1 MGSAR
6 GCGNSRAPFLNGLC
20 KSCFHKAYRGCATH
34 RLAKKYVERKKK
46 ALIRMSADALRS
58 YKERRRDIERQI
70 ATCEAFSMDASGH
83 IQEMPTANK
92 QYVLKNHHDVLR
104 LFENQDIFHGKK
116 DNFCDV
122 LRHCGF
128 YFHGKYRGYLYWLNR
143 RTLRDRQFEVA
154 RVKRRS
160 KERAIEIKRMQRLTD
175 VPALD
180 SLLHLTPN
188 NVWFAR
194 LTPGIWRCRVVAG
207 DPCYAKPQEVIV
219 NGFPLLDMKAE
230 LRQGT
235 YGVGEATFSFVDG
248 IARVEGLMSDKRK
261 AARLCTVEFFPIRF
275 FERRGAAREC
285 VDGVRAPLRVSFG
298 PNDHKVPDGFVVES
312 GAAVEDAG
320 TGRDRGGEEEAGS
333 SSRSIF
339 SRPGYGWP
347 YNDSV
352 VLSSRAR
359 KNEQRAREILRY
371 VNERTLS
378 GSRLLLTAA
387 FSYMTRFVDDGKG
400 PLTVKKELL
409 GDVYSSGI
417 LGVILRKYVGP
428 NLNPVSDRRRLR
440 YPPSL
445 WIFRGDRTTD
455 AGYAEIGGCDEQG
468 VHLRF
473 EHAVSSAILKK
484 MKLSAVQFNAAL
496 AKEIL
501 ATKDGQSAFRVWLA
515 YRNVPGFSPHSAF
528 WRAAAASSDLEEDVC
543 DTLRDAVRR
552 RALEVDLPVT
562 TAIVREGPDV
572 DRFAVFDAMDHALDI
587 ARRDL
592 DNPDELGLDEVIE
605 WHKSKRG
612 EKDTAQHH
620 SLVDE
625 KKNTETRGSRI
636 SGRTRPH
643 HDEYSPAFRFR
654 RPLRF
659 RAQCDWDSRKF
670 EKQTLGGEDGVYEAV
685 FGVEEKP
692 GWLRVIAARRAKAG
706 TLAFFASPRFVPL
719 ENRNASKRLLV
730 LRATD
735 SASSSLAA
743 TSSTFRSKRPDTSNR
758 RRERPDSFRAPPP
771 SLCLDSGFAL
781 GFTVEAFILRF
792 DRHDVSNCDREVIVA
807 APCPIGHTT
816 RDNSYSER
824 SLAWELALS
833 EKSQLE
839 FTIWTREKK
848 IYLQS
853 HDSACLRGQQSP
865 CENCCRGPRT
875 ISAGRWTHVAAS
887 FDGVSL
893 RLYVDGRLEGKS
905 SKIIADPRRSS
916 PVRRHGTRTGEPTL
930 VVGSFPTYD
939 KAFSDKR
946 NAFYGKVLLISVA
959 QEALGPR
966 EFLTRPG
973 DVPRAG
979 LAGCS

>member
-1 MGSAR
+1 
-6 GCGNSRAPFLNGLC
+6 
-20 KSCFHKAYRGCATH
+20 
-34 RLAKKYVERKKK
+34 
-46 ALIRMSADALRS
+46 
-58 YKERRRDIERQI
+58 
-70 ATCEAFSMDASGH
+70 
-83 IQEMPTANK
+83 
-92 QYVLKNHHDVLR
+92 
-104 LFENQDIFHGKK
+104 
-116 DNFCDV
+116 
-122 LRHCGF
+122 
-128 YFHGKYRGYLYWLNR
+128 
-143 RTLRDRQFEVA
+143 
-154 RVKRRS
+154 
-160 KERAIEIKRMQRLTD
+160 
-175 VPALD
+175 
-180 SLLHLTPN
+180 
-188 NVWFAR
+188 
-194 LTPGIWRCRVVAG
+194 
-207 DPCYAKPQEVIV
+207 
-219 NGFPLLDMKAE
+219 
-230 LRQGT
+230 
-235 YGVGEATFSFVDG
+235 
-248 IARVEGLMSDKRK
+248 
-261 AARLCTVEFFPIRF
+261 
-275 FERRGAAREC
+275 
-285 VDGVRAPLRVSFG
+285 
-298 PNDHKVPDGFVVES
+298 
-312 GAAVEDAG
+312 
-320 TGRDRGGEEEAGS
+320 
-333 SSRSIF
+333 
-339 SRPGYGWP
+339 
-347 YNDSV
+347 
-352 VLSSRAR
+352 
-359 KNEQRAREILRY
+359 
-371 VNERTLS
+371 
-378 GSRLLLTAA
+378 
-387 FSYMTRFVDDGKG
+387 
-400 PLTVKKELL
+400 
-409 GDVYSSGI
+409 
-417 LGVILRKYVGP
+417 
-428 NLNPVSDRRRLR
+428 
-440 YPPSL
+440 
-445 WIFRGDRTTD
+445 
-455 AGYAEIGGCDEQG
+455 
-468 VHLRF
+468 
-473 EHAVSSAILKK
+473 
-484 MKLSAVQFNAAL
+484 
-496 AKEIL
+496 
-501 ATKDGQSAFRVWLA
+501 
-515 YRNVPGFSPHSAF
+515 
-528 WRAAAASSDLEEDVC
+528 
-543 DTLRDAVRR
+543 
-552 RALEVDLPVT
+552 
-562 TAIVREGPDV
+562 
-572 DRFAVFDAMDHALDI
+572 MDHALDI

-620 SLVDE
+620 SLADE

-865 CENCCRGPRT
+865 CENCCGGPRT

-916 PVRRHGTRTGEPTL
+916 PVRRHGTITGEPAL